1 MSTYEASYCDTNTDL
16 QYIEPNINNYNLRRI
31 LPGDWVASG
40 TTDLYYLYSAGYV
53 TQLFKD
59 GEEMTSVTDTP
70 NANKEF
76 NYATGTGLLSF
87 FLENSSTSLL
97 DSAVIEAGR
106 DWYDTKV
113 EAVAK
118 ASDLVRN
125 LLPVPI
131 YPRKGVGMASATGN
145 DWPEIIVR
153 STAIIACADLVRP
166 FDKDKGDEIMAMA
179 MNPEGT
185 GYLDMIRTGQIA
197 LSQDEGMAKHG
208 GIVREISINA
218 STTGS
223 IIDVRGTP
231 TVDWDV
237 IKIIISTA
245 GTFTSGSASGVKYDT
260 YVKDDTGLKIDKSS
274 DAETIDGGFQ
284 DVGHGMQV
292 RFSPGVYT
300 INDQWELEV
309 SGIIDSRT
317 MAIKYATAERI

>member
-16 QYIEPNINNYNLRRI
+16 QYIEPNINNYNLRRVW
-31 LPGDWVASG
+31 PGDWVASG

-53 TQLFKD
+53 TQLFYN

-76 NYATGTGLLSF
+76 NYNTSTGLLSF
-87 FLENSSTSLL
+87 YLTSSSTSLL
-97 DSAVIEAGR
+97 NSAVIEAGR

-113 EAVAK
+113 EAVRK

-125 LLPVPI
+125 VLPVPI
-131 YPRKGVGMASATGN
+131 YPRKGVGMASSTGN
-145 DWPEIIVR
+145 DYPEIIVR

-166 FDKDKGDEIMAMA
+166 FDKEKGDELMAMA
-179 MNPEGT
+179 MNPDGT
-185 GYLDMIRTGQIA
+185 GYLDMVRKGEIA
-197 LSQDEGMAKHG
+197 LSQDEGLAKHS
-208 GIVREISINA
+208 GIIREVSVNA
-218 STTGS
+218 NTTGS
-223 IIDVRGTP
+223 IIDVRGKP

-274 DAETIDGGFQ
+274 DAEVIDGGFQ

-292 RFSPGVYT
+292 RFSPGLYT
-300 INDQWELEV
+300 ISDEWELEI

-317 MAIKYATAERI
+317 MAVKFAEAERI

>member
-1 MSTYEASYCDTNTDL
+1 MSTYEATYCDEDDDL
-16 QYIEPNINNYNLRRI
+16 QFIEPNINNYNLRRVV
-31 LPGDWVASG
+31 PSDWVTSG
-40 TTDLYYLYSAGYV
+40 TTDLYNLYSAGYV
-53 TQLFKD
+53 DQLFKD
-59 GEEMTSVTDTP
+59 GEEMTKVTDTP
-70 NANKEF
+70 NAEDEF
-76 NYATGTGLLSF
+76 NYTASTGVLQF
-87 FLENSSTSLL
+87 FQGSSSSAILNSL
-97 DSAVIEAGR
+97 VIESGR
-106 DWYDTKV
+106 DWNDLKV
-113 EAVAK
+113 EAVRK

-125 LLPVPI
+125 VLPVPI
-131 YPRKGVGMASATGN
+131 YPRKGVGTASATGN
-145 DWPEIIVR
+145 NWPEIIVR
-153 STAIIACADLVRP
+153 STAIIACSDLIRP
-166 FDKDKGDEIMAMA
+166 FDKEKGDELMAMA

-185 GYLDMIRTGQIA
+185 GYLDMVRTGQIA
-197 LSQDEGMAKHG
+197 LSQDEGLAKHS
-208 GIVREISINA
+208 GIIREISINA
-218 STTGS
+218 NSTGS
-223 IIDVRGTP
+223 VIDVRGTP

>member
-16 QYIEPNINNYNLRRI
+16 QYIEPNINNYNLRRV

-53 TQLFKD
+53 TQLFYN

-76 NYATGTGLLSF
+76 NYNTSTGLLSF
-87 FLENSSTSLL
+87 YLTSSSTSLL
-97 DSAVIEAGR
+97 NSAVIEAGR

-113 EAVAK
+113 EAVRK

-125 LLPVPI
+125 VLPGPI
-131 YPRKGVGMASATGN
+131 YPRKGVGMASSTGN
-145 DWPEIIVR
+145 EYPEIIVR

-166 FDKDKGDEIMAMA
+166 FDKEKGDELMAMA
-179 MNPEGT
+179 MNPDGT
-185 GYLDMIRTGQIA
+185 GYLDMVRKGEIA
-197 LSQDEGMAKHG
+197 LSQDEGLAKHS
-208 GIVREISINA
+208 GIIREVSVNA
-218 STTGS
+218 NTTGS
-223 IIDVRGTP
+223 IIDVRGKP

-274 DAETIDGGFQ
+274 DAEVIDGGFQ

-292 RFSPGVYT
+292 RFSPGLYT
-300 INDQWELEV
+300 ISDEWELEI

-317 MAIKYATAERI
+317 MAVKFAEAERI

>member
-16 QYIEPNINNYNLRRI
+16 QYIEPNINNYNLRRV

-53 TQLFKD
+53 TQLFNN

-76 NYATGTGLLSF
+76 NYNTSTGLLSF
-87 FLENSSTSLL
+87 YLTSSSTSLL
-97 DSAVIEAGR
+97 NSAVIEAGR

-113 EAVAK
+113 EAVRK

-125 LLPVPI
+125 VLPVPI
-131 YPRKGVGMASATGN
+131 YPRKGVGMASSTGN
-145 DWPEIIVR
+145 DYPEIIVR

-166 FDKDKGDEIMAMA
+166 FDKEKGDELMAMA
-179 MNPEGT
+179 MNPDGT
-185 GYLDMIRTGQIA
+185 GYLDMVRKGEIA
-197 LSQDEGMAKHG
+197 LSQDEGLAKHS
-208 GIVREISINA
+208 GIIREVSVNA
-218 STTGS
+218 NTTGS
-223 IIDVRGTP
+223 IIDVRGKP

-274 DAETIDGGFQ
+274 DAEVIDGGFQ

-292 RFSPGVYT
+292 RFSPGLYT
-300 INDQWELEV
+300 ISDEWELEV

-317 MAIKYATAERI
+317 MAVKFAEAERI

>member
-59 GEEMTSVTDTP
+59 GEEMTSVADTP
-70 NANKEF
+70 DANKEF

-87 FLENSSTSLL
+87 FVTNSSTSLL

>member
-1 MSTYEASYCDTNTDL
+1 MSTYEATYCDTNTDL
-16 QYIEPNINNYNLRRI
+16 QFIEPNINNYNLRRV

-53 TQLFKD
+53 TQLFYN

-70 NANKEF
+70 DANKEF

-87 FLENSSTSLL
+87 FYESSSTSLL
-97 DSAVIEAGR
+97 NSAVIESGR

-118 ASDLVRN
+118 ASDLCRN
-125 LLPVPI
+125 VLPVPI

-153 STAIIACADLVRP
+153 STAIIACADLIRP
-166 FDKDKGDEIMAMA
+166 YDKEKGDELMAMA

-185 GYLDMIRTGQIA
+185 GYLDMVRTGQIA
-197 LSQDEGMAKHG
+197 LSQDEGLAKHS
-208 GIVREISINA
+208 GIIREISINA
-218 STTGS
+218 SSTGS
-223 IIDVRGTP
+223 VIDVRGTP
-231 TVDWDV
+231 SVDWDV
-237 IKIIISTA
+237 IKIICSTA
-245 GTFTSGSASGVKYDT
+245 GTFATGSASGVKFDSF
-260 YVKDDTGLKIDKSS
+260 VADGTGLKITKIA
-274 DAETIDGGFQ
+274 DAVIIDGSFQ

-300 INDQWELEV
+300 INDEWELEV
-309 SGIIDSRT
+309 SGVLDSRT

>member
-16 QYIEPNINNYNLRRI
+16 SYIVPDINNYNLRRV

-53 TQLFKD
+53 TQLFYN

-76 NYATGTGLLSF
+76 NYNTSTGLLSF
-87 FLENSSTSLL
+87 YLTSSSTSLL
-97 DSAVIEAGR
+97 NSAVIEAGR

-113 EAVAK
+113 EAVRK

-125 LLPVPI
+125 VLPVPI
-131 YPRKGVGMASATGN
+131 YPRKGVGMASSTGN
-145 DWPEIIVR
+145 DYPEIIVR

-166 FDKDKGDEIMAMA
+166 FDKEKGDELMAMA
-179 MNPEGT
+179 MNPDGT
-185 GYLDMIRTGQIA
+185 GYLDMVRKGEIA
-197 LSQDEGMAKHG
+197 LSQDEGLAKHS
-208 GIVREISINA
+208 GIIREVSVNA
-218 STTGS
+218 NTTGS
-223 IIDVRGTP
+223 IIDVRGKP

-274 DAETIDGGFQ
+274 DAEVIDGGFQ

-292 RFSPGVYT
+292 RFSPGLYT
-300 INDQWELEV
+300 ISDEWELEI

-317 MAIKYATAERI
+317 MAVKFAEAERI

>member
-1 MSTYEASYCDTNTDL
+1 MSTYEATYCDTNTDL
-16 QYIEPNINNYNLRRI
+16 QYIEPNINNYNLRRV

-53 TQLFKD
+53 TQLFYN

-76 NYATGTGLLSF
+76 NYNTSTGLLSF
-87 FLENSSTSLL
+87 YLTSSSTSLL
-97 DSAVIEAGR
+97 NSAVIEAGR

-113 EAVAK
+113 EAVRK

-125 LLPVPI
+125 VLPVPI
-131 YPRKGVGMASATGN
+131 YPRKGVGMASSTGN
-145 DWPEIIVR
+145 DYPEIIVR

-166 FDKDKGDEIMAMA
+166 FDKEKGDELMAMA
-179 MNPEGT
+179 MNPDGT
-185 GYLDMIRTGQIA
+185 GYLDMVRKGEIA
-197 LSQDEGMAKHG
+197 LSQDEGLAKHS
-208 GIVREISINA
+208 GIIREVSVNA
-218 STTGS
+218 NTTGS
-223 IIDVRGTP
+223 VIDVRGKP

-274 DAETIDGGFQ
+274 DAEIIDGGFQ

-292 RFSPGVYT
+292 RFSPGLYT
-300 INDQWELEV
+300 ISDEWELEI

-317 MAIKYATAERI
+317 MAVKFAEAERI

>member
-1 MSTYEASYCDTNTDL
+1 MSTYEATYCDTNTDL
-16 QYIEPNINNYNLRRI
+16 QFIEPNINNYNLRRV

-53 TQLFKD
+53 TQLFYN

-70 NANKEF
+70 DANKEF
-76 NYATGTGLLSF
+76 NYNTSTGLLSF
-87 FLENSSTSLL
+87 FYENSSTSLL
-97 DSAVIEAGR
+97 NSAVIESGR

-118 ASDLVRN
+118 ASDLCRN
-125 LLPVPI
+125 VLPVPI

-153 STAIIACADLVRP
+153 STAIIACADLIRP
-166 FDKDKGDEIMAMA
+166 YDKEKGDELMAMA

-185 GYLDMIRTGQIA
+185 GYLDMVRTGQIA
-197 LSQDEGMAKHG
+197 LSQDEGLAKHS
-208 GIVREISINA
+208 GIIREISINA
-218 STTGS
+218 SSTGS
-223 IIDVRGTP
+223 VIDVRGTP
-231 TVDWDV
+231 SVDWDV
-237 IKIIISTA
+237 IKIICSTA
-245 GTFTSGSASGVKYDT
+245 GTFATGSASGVKFDSF
-260 YVKDDTGLKIDKSS
+260 VADSTGLKISKIA
-274 DAETIDGGFQ
+274 DAVIIDGSFQ

-300 INDQWELEV
+300 INDEWELEV
-309 SGIIDSRT
+309 SGVLDSRT

>member
-1 MSTYEASYCDTNTDL
+1 MSTYEATYCDTNTDL
-16 QYIEPNINNYNLRRI
+16 QFIEPNINNYNLRRV

-53 TQLFKD
+53 TQLFYN

-70 NANKEF
+70 DANKEF
-76 NYATGTGLLSF
+76 NYNTSTGLLSF
-87 FLENSSTSLL
+87 FYESSSTSLL
-97 DSAVIEAGR
+97 NSAVIESGR

-118 ASDLVRN
+118 ASDLCRN
-125 LLPVPI
+125 VLPVPI

-153 STAIIACADLVRP
+153 STAIIACADLIRP
-166 FDKDKGDEIMAMA
+166 YDKEKGDELMAMA

-185 GYLDMIRTGQIA
+185 GYLDMVRTGQIA
-197 LSQDEGMAKHG
+197 LSQDEGLAKHS
-208 GIVREISINA
+208 GIIREISINA
-218 STTGS
+218 SSTGS

-231 TVDWDV
+231 SVDWDV
-237 IKIIISTA
+237 IKIICSTA
-245 GTFTSGSASGVKYDT
+245 GTFATGSASGVKFDSF
-260 YVKDDTGLKIDKSS
+260 VADSTGLKITKIA
-274 DAETIDGGFQ
+274 DAVIIDGSFQ

-300 INDQWELEV
+300 INDEWELEV
-309 SGIIDSRT
+309 SGVLDSRT